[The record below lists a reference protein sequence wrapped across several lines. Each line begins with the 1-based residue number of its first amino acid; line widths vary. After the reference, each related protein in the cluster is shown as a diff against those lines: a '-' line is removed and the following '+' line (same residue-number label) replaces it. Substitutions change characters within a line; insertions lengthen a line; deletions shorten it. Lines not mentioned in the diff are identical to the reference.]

1 MPVGSVS
8 RPSWRYLWFGVR
20 VLIILVLVL
29 GFWLVWIV
37 HLARIQREAVAAIAK
52 DGGTV
57 LYDWEWDN
65 GHSVPAGQPRAP
77 RWLVARIGVDFFGH
91 VTVVKS
97 RSLAQVGRLTRL
109 QRLHVHLL
117 DDNTLSVF
125 RLNPGVSFRAR
136 PQFGV
141 QDGDFVLGPLKGL
154 TKLSE
159 LDLRGCYELK

>member
-8 RPSWRYLWFGVR
+8 RPSWRYMWFCVR

-37 HLARIQREAVAAIAK
+37 HLAQIQREAVAAIAK

-77 RWLVARIGVDFFGH
+77 RWLVAQIGFDFFGH
-91 VTVVKS
+91 ATVVKS
-97 RSLAQVGRLTRL
+97 RSPSLAQVGRLTGL
-109 QRLHVHLL
+109 QSLHVISLPVHVVGPAPVNLT
-117 DDNTLSVF
+117 DLS
-125 RLNPGVSFRAR
+125 
-136 PQFGV
+136 
-141 QDGDFVLGPLKGL
+141 K
-154 TKLSE
+154 
-159 LDLRGCYELK
+159 LDLGARSKATPSWSI